1 MTKMA
6 KYLLIHDSSEALQEE
21 ELQELENQYQS
32 NVEAVAALELIEE
45 HNGNLGDTIQEIA
58 EKAGVELSSILQA
71 LDNQCR
77 NLLKDKDVSEDLPD
91 LANTIVSG
99 VTVAALLVSHASL
112 APFAPVLGY
121 CAALAVKK
129 GIKLYT
135 GE

>member
-1 MTKMA
+1 M
-6 KYLLIHDSSEALQEE
+6 
-21 ELQELENQYQS
+21 QS
-32 NVEAVAALELIEE
+32 
-45 HNGNLGDTIQEIA
+45 
-58 EKAGVELSSILQA
+58 

-77 NLLKDKDVSEDLPD
+77 NILRDKDVSEDLPD

-99 VTVAALLVSHASL
+99 VTVAALLASHATL

-135 GE
+135 RE